1 MELKILKLQ
10 IQVLKIFKKF
20 NPGELYYKV
29 DVNGHKAGERY
40 YADEKDVNGNPP
52 KELLEHDKELVPYN
66 YQVIDKK

>member
-1 MELKILKLQ
+1 
-10 IQVLKIFKKF
+10 F

-40 YADEKDVNGNPP
+40 YGDEIEVNGNPP
-52 KELLEHDKELVPYN
+52 KELLEHDKNLAPYN